1 MEFDILSLSP
11 QGGNICLCCEHKQL
25 VIFIVHFFFICVNEN
40 GIYSTKH
47 SCIGIVESEAHNP
60 ALLT

>member
-11 QGGNICLCCEHKQL
+11 QGGNICLCCEHKRL
-25 VIFIVHFFFICVNEN
+25 VIFIFFFICVNEN

-47 SCIGIVESEAHNP
+47 SCIGIVESEAHVP

>member
-1 MEFDILSLSP
+1 MECDILSLSL

-25 VIFIVHFFFICVNEN
+25 VIFIVYFFIYVNEN

-47 SCIGIVESEAHNP
+47 SCIGIVESEAHIP

>member
-25 VIFIVHFFFICVNEN
+25 VIFIVFFFFSFVLMKMGYTVQNI
-40 GIYSTKH
+40 
-47 SCIGIVESEAHNP
+47 P
-60 ALLT
+60 ALAL